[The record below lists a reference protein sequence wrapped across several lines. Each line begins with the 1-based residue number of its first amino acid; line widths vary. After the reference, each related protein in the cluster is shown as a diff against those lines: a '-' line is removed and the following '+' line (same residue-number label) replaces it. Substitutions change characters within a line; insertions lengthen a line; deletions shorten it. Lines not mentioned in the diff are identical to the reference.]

1 MHSVADILGHD
12 AGRARRQTGK
22 VETRSDL
29 WAVFRLMEMA
39 CCCLGRESEVQTFW
53 DRKQESGRRLRGAAH
68 YAVPRKLWLCRASIA
83 RALRVHPLFFSSQKL
98 LESKSPHLPRS
109 NSYGLGF
116 RVYGLPRPTQTAA
129 QQRCRSLLSF
139 GAFCNCRHRGLPT
152 QPLIV

>member
-1 MHSVADILGHD
+1 MGSSLSHGNGLLSWSG
-12 AGRARRQTGK
+12 GP
-22 VETRSDL
+22 
-29 WAVFRLMEMA
+29 
-39 CCCLGRESEVQTFW
+39 ESEVQTFW
-53 DRKQESGRRLRGAAH
+53 DRKRESGRCLRGAAH
-68 YAVPRKLWLCRASIA
+68 YAVPRNFV
-83 RALRVHPLFFSSQKL
+83 ALQSFNRQGFAGSSSFFPSQKL

>member
-1 MHSVADILGHD
+1 MQDVHVDRRENSRPGATYGQCVVSWKWPAVLVGHPKYRPFGIESRSQADALEELHITLYLENCGF
-12 AGRARRQTGK
+12 AELQSPG
-22 VETRSDL
+22 
-29 WAVFRLMEMA
+29 
-39 CCCLGRESEVQTFW
+39 
-53 DRKQESGRRLRGAAH
+53 
-68 YAVPRKLWLCRASIA
+68 LCGFI
-83 RALRVHPLFFSSQKL
+83 LFFSSQKL

-139 GAFCNCRHRGLPT
+139 GAFCNCRHQGMRT

>member
-1 MHSVADILGHD
+1 MGSSLSHGNGLLSWSG
-12 AGRARRQTGK
+12 G
-22 VETRSDL
+22 
-29 WAVFRLMEMA
+29 
-39 CCCLGRESEVQTFW
+39 SEVQTFW
-53 DRKQESGRRLRGAAH
+53 GRKRESGRRLRGAAH
-68 YAVPRKLWLCRASIA
+68 YAVPRNFV
-83 RALRVHPLFFSSQKL
+83 ALQSFNRQGFAGSSSFFPSQKL

-139 GAFCNCRHRGLPT
+139 GAFCNCRHQGMPT